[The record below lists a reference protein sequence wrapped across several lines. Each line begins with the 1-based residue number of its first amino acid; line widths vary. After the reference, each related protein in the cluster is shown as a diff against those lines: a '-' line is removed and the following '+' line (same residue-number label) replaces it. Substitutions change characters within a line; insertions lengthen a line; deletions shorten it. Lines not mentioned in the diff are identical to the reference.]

1 MSEPENHSQLNKIP
15 HYNFWVGIFVAIIL
29 IGIGLFYLAT
39 QRVEYI
45 WGWYRIPQYF
55 FYEDD
60 INTVAEFDGRIRSIE
75 IKGEKAVITLKGTE
89 ESEIFTVPASS
100 VKVEEGDSISEA
112 DTLASYK
119 KWKIGLLLV
128 GLWITVKLS
137 VIATIFGILIGIIG
151 GLFRISDNPALKW
164 LTIVYIE
171 LIRGSPLL
179 VQIIIWYYVLGTV
192 INDLLASFGIGRIP
206 AFWYGVASLACFAG
220 AYVTEIVRAGIQS
233 IHRGQIEAASSL
245 GMTYMQSM
253 RYIILPQALRRILPP
268 LAGQFISLIKD
279 SSLLGVIAISELLKS
294 TREAVAAS
302 LMPFELYFLCAIL
315 YLFITFSLSM
325 SIQYLEKRMATT

>member
-1 MSEPENHSQLNKIP
+1 MSEPEDHSQLNKIP
-15 HYNFWVGIFVAIIL
+15 HYNLWIGVFVAIVL
-29 IGIGLFYLAT
+29 TGIGLFYLAT

-55 FYEDD
+55 LYEDN

-112 DTLASYK
+112 DVLASYK
-119 KWKIGLLLV
+119 KWKTGLLIV
-128 GLWITVKLS
+128 GLWITIKLS
-137 VIATIFGILIGIIG
+137 IIATIFGILIGIIG
-151 GLFRISDNPALKW
+151 GLFRISSNPALKW

-233 IHRGQIEAASSL
+233 IHRGQIEASRSL
-245 GMTYMQSM
+245 GMTYMQTM
-253 RYIILPQALRRILPP
+253 RHVVLPQALRRILPP

-325 SIQYLEKRMATT
+325 SIQYLEKRMAKT

>member
-15 HYNFWVGIFVAIIL
+15 NYNLWAGIFVAIIL
-29 IGIGLFYLAT
+29 TGIGLFYLAT

-55 FYEDD
+55 FYKDD

-112 DTLASYK
+112 DVLASYK
-119 KWKIGLLLV
+119 KWKTGLLLV
-128 GLWITVKLS
+128 GLWITIKLS

-192 INDLLASFGIGRIP
+192 INDLLASYGMGRIP
-206 AFWYGVASLACFAG
+206 AFWYGVAALACFAG

-233 IHRGQIEAASSL
+233 IHRGQIEASRSL
-245 GMTYMQSM
+245 GMTYIQSM

>member
-1 MSEPENHSQLNKIP
+1 MSEPEDHSQLNKIP
-15 HYNFWVGIFVAIIL
+15 HYNFWVGIFVATIL
-29 IGIGLFYLAT
+29 TGMGLFYLAT

-55 FYEDD
+55 LYEDD
-60 INTVAEFDGRIRSIE
+60 INTVAEFGGRIRSIE

-112 DTLASYK
+112 DILASYK

-128 GLWITVKLS
+128 GLWITIKLS

-192 INDLLASFGIGRIP
+192 INDLLASYGIGRIP

-233 IHRGQIEAASSL
+233 IHRGQIEASRSL

-325 SIQYLEKRMATT
+325 SIQYLEKRMAKT

>member
-112 DTLASYK
+112 DILASYK